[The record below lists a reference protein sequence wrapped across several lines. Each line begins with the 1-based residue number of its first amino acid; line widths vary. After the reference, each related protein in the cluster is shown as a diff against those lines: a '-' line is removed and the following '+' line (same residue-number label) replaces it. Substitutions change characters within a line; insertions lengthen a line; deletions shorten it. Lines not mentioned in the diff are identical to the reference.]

1 MNGKR
6 WWLICAALFLMSFS
20 AAASEAYPSLTE
32 AADSAPRRGKF
43 IDRLYQCVKKFS
55 QIDTTYIEQQKY
67 NFTVMLYNSNTYERY
82 TLKSKDGQRVTF
94 SPDMS
99 YRVGPYFGWRWI
111 CLGYTIDLRHVSLS
125 SDHSTKK
132 EFDMSFY
139 SNQIGLDLFYR
150 RSGNDY
156 KVKRMTVGD
165 GEEVEAMNRV
175 GFDGIQVGITGFNLY
190 YIFNHKKFSYPAAYS
205 QSTIQRR
212 SAGSPLVGIG
222 YTHHSLKLDAP
233 KLARLVHEKTLGE
246 VALDSS
252 FYFDKIKYSDISVS
266 GGYAYNWVFAR
277 NWLFDASLSLAL
289 AYKHS
294 RSESSHFFQ
303 NFSFHNFNFDGVG
316 RFALV
321 WNNSKWYAGT
331 SAIFHTYNYN
341 KSRFYISD
349 VFGSLNFYVGFNFGK
364 R

>member
-252 FYFDKIKYSDISVS
+252 FYFDKNQVLRHFRQWRIRLQLGVRAQLAFRRVAFAGTGLQTIREASHPTFSRISRFIISTLTVWAVLPWSGTIPSGMRARVPSSIPTITINQDSISVT
-266 GGYAYNWVFAR
+266 
-277 NWLFDASLSLAL
+277 
-289 AYKHS
+289 
-294 RSESSHFFQ
+294 
-303 NFSFHNFNFDGVG
+303 FSVH
-316 RFALV
+316 
-321 WNNSKWYAGT
+321 
-331 SAIFHTYNYN
+331 
-341 KSRFYISD
+341 
-349 VFGSLNFYVGFNFGK
+349 
-364 R
+364 